1 MRKIKLLKI
10 VGNLLRKLRKLYMN
24 NGTVY
29 LEIFSLAQAIENSRQ
44 FLFLRTDILQKTV
57 VGCPCFLNDKQSSL
71 YLPCPVFPAT
81 SLTLSFLCL
90 HINAYKSALDFG
102 QYHSTFASRS
112 PDNVTHFLEQF
123 TSPLKR
129 GLEHLFISYQK
140 RCTMETQYN

>member
-1 MRKIKLLKI
+1 MRKIKLPKI

-24 NGTVY
+24 GTVH
-29 LEIFSLAQAIENSRQ
+29 LEIFSLTQAIENSRQ
-44 FLFLRTDILQKTV
+44 FLLLRTDILQKTV

-81 SLTLSFLCL
+81 SLTLSLLCL

-112 PDNVTHFLEQF
+112 PDNVTHFLKQF
-123 TSPLKR
+123 TSPLKH
-129 GLEHLFISYQK
+129 GLEHLLISYQK
-140 RCTMETQYN
+140 H